1 MKKLHTSIVAG
12 FLGIF
17 AQAGIAQEAGFFVEG
32 ALGRTKAD
40 LGNTSG
46 WTINNKDT
54 TFGANVGYMFNDYIG
69 VEGGYRD
76 LGDVSG
82 SATGTFSGSLYGKP
96 LVGTGTLTLNADG
109 KGWTLGPRLNLPVN
123 KDFSLNARLGWF
135 MWEANSKATVNAA
148 FTWGGTAY
156 LANAQAT
163 NNQTGTDTYYGLGA
177 SYNINKQLA
186 AGINYNQYKLDSVKV
201 DTWDL
206 SLKYRF

>member
-1 MKKLHTSIVAG
+1 MKKINKLVMVG
-12 FLGIF
+12 VLGLF
-17 AQAGIAQEAGFFVEG
+17 AQAGMAQEAGVFVEG
-32 ALGRTKAD
+32 ALGQTKVD

-46 WTINNKDT
+46 WTVNNKDT
-54 TFGANVGYMFNDYIG
+54 TFGVSVGYMFNDYIG

-76 LGDVSG
+76 LGDASG
-82 SATGTFSGSLYGKP
+82 SVTGTLSGNVYGRP
-96 LVGTGTLTLNADG
+96 FAGTGTLTVSGDG
-109 KGWTLGPRLNLPVN
+109 KGWTLGPRLNLPLN

-135 MWEANSKATVNAA
+135 MWESDRTARLNAA

-156 LANAQAT
+156 AANAQAT
-163 NNQTGTDTYYGLGA
+163 TNQTGTDTYYGLGA

>member
-1 MKKLHTSIVAG
+1 MKLKITVAAVV
-12 FLGIF
+12 LGLF
-17 AQAGIAQEAGFFVEG
+17 AQVGFAQDAGFFVEG
-32 ALGRTKAD
+32 ALGQTKAN

-54 TFGANVGYMFNDYIG
+54 AFGINAGYMFNDYIG

-82 SATGTFSGSLYGKP
+82 SATGTFSGTLYGKP

-109 KGWTLGPRLNLPVN
+109 SGWTLGPRLNLPLN
-123 KDFSLNARLGWF
+123 KDFSMNARLGWF
-135 MWEANSKATVNAA
+135 MWEANAKAGLNAA

-163 NNQTGTDTYYGLGA
+163 TKQTGTDTYYGLGA

-186 AGINYNQYKLDSVKV
+186 AGLNYNQYKLDTVKV
-201 DTWDL
+201 DTWDVT
-206 SLKYRF
+206 LKYRF